1 MMLKEQV
8 FAHALLLA
16 GDLTPQE
23 TDLLNTLCLAS
34 TSSLTARLKKELT
47 PEDCKADFI
56 AAAKANYENVRAE
69 DGCIFYHLNEPT
81 DAGVG
86 APVDPDECVYV
97 ECWES
102 AEHLQKHLQQPHMK
116 ALSKK

>member
-47 PEDCKADFI
+47 PEDCKPDFI
-56 AAAKANYENVRAE
+56 AAASLYALYALETVA
-69 DGCIFYHLNEPT
+69 D
-81 DAGVG
+81 
-86 APVDPDECVYV
+86 
-97 ECWES
+97 
-102 AEHLQKHLQQPHMK
+102 LQQAAEFRAGELTVKRSGGSAASQCLYTQAQLMIAPYLEDNF
-116 ALSKK
+116 AFLGV

>member
-1 MMLKEQV
+1 MIFVIATSKLKP
-8 FAHALLLA
+8 
-16 GDLTPQE
+16 G
-23 TDLLNTLCLAS
+23 
-34 TSSLTARLKKELT
+34 
-47 PEDCKADFI
+47 CKADFI

-116 ALSKK
+116 VFIEKVKDMRVSSCLKVVKPV

>member
-1 MMLKEQV
+1 MIFVIATSKLKP
-8 FAHALLLA
+8 
-16 GDLTPQE
+16 G
-23 TDLLNTLCLAS
+23 
-34 TSSLTARLKKELT
+34 
-47 PEDCKADFI
+47 CKADFI

-116 ALSKK
+116 AFIEKVKDMRGSSSLKVVKPA

>member
-1 MMLKEQV
+1 MIFVIATSKLKP
-8 FAHALLLA
+8 
-16 GDLTPQE
+16 G
-23 TDLLNTLCLAS
+23 
-34 TSSLTARLKKELT
+34 
-47 PEDCKADFI
+47 CKADFI

-69 DGCIFYHLNEPT
+69 EGCIFYHLNEPT

-116 ALSKK
+116 AFIEKVKDMRVSSCLKVVKPA

>member
-1 MMLKEQV
+1 MIFVIATSKLKP
-8 FAHALLLA
+8 
-16 GDLTPQE
+16 G
-23 TDLLNTLCLAS
+23 
-34 TSSLTARLKKELT
+34 
-47 PEDCKADFI
+47 CKADFI

-116 ALSKK
+116 AFIKKVKDMRFSSSLKVVKPA

>member
-1 MMLKEQV
+1 MIFVIATSKLKP
-8 FAHALLLA
+8 
-16 GDLTPQE
+16 G
-23 TDLLNTLCLAS
+23 
-34 TSSLTARLKKELT
+34 
-47 PEDCKADFI
+47 CKADFI

-116 ALSKK
+116 AFIEKVKDMRFSSSLKVVKPA

>member
-1 MMLKEQV
+1 MIFVIATSKLKP
-8 FAHALLLA
+8 
-16 GDLTPQE
+16 G
-23 TDLLNTLCLAS
+23 
-34 TSSLTARLKKELT
+34 
-47 PEDCKADFI
+47 CKADFI

-86 APVDPDECVYV
+86 APVDSDECVYV

-102 AEHLQKHLQQPHMK
+102 AEHLQKHLQQQTF
-116 ALSKK
+116 LT

>member
-1 MMLKEQV
+1 MIFVIATSKLKP
-8 FAHALLLA
+8 
-16 GDLTPQE
+16 G
-23 TDLLNTLCLAS
+23 
-34 TSSLTARLKKELT
+34 
-47 PEDCKADFI
+47 CKADFI

-69 DGCIFYHLNEPT
+69 EGCIFYHLNEPT

-116 ALSKK
+116 AFIEKVKDMRASSSLKVVKPA